1 MEKCFI
7 ITLKIVSIHQTKNES
22 MKKIILSLLLVSGAF
37 AYEAAGQSVAAA
49 PVVVTESVS
58 LDEFV
63 GKYKFEDLPFEYIE
77 FSIKEGNLY
86 VKAGDREGPL
96 KPIKDTRDRFENA
109 DNMAKF
115 SFLRNEE
122 KQIIKVVLDY
132 DGSVFEG
139 KKDASKK

>member
-1 MEKCFI
+1 
-7 ITLKIVSIHQTKNES
+7 
-22 MKKIILSLLLVSGAF
+22 MKKILLSFLLASTGLI
-37 AYEAAGQSVAAA
+37 YEAAAQSVAAS
-49 PVVVTESVS
+49 VVVTDSPRLE
-58 LDEFV
+58 EFV
-63 GKYKFEDLPFEYIE
+63 GNYKFEDLPFEYIE
-77 FSIKEGNLY
+77 FTLKEGALY

-96 KPIKDTRDRFENA
+96 KPIKDTIDRFENA

-122 KQIIKVVLDY
+122 KQIVKVVLDY